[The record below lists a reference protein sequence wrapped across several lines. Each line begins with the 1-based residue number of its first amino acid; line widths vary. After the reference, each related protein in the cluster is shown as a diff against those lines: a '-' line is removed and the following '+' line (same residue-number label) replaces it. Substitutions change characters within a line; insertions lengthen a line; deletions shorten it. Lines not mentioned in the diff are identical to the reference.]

1 MNQNREQLDPDRLVE
16 AAEAAL
22 AAARDVAQYTGGPQ
36 PYPLDLMGTELQPE
50 ILTNFTRYEIEQA
63 CDFLVRLGEIEHPG
77 KHPGRKAA

>member
-1 MNQNREQLDPDRLVE
+1 LVE

-36 PYPLDLMGTELQPE
+36 PYPLDLMGSELQPE
-50 ILTNFTRYEIEQA
+50 ILTNFTRYEIEEA

-77 KHPGRKAA
+77 TTPGRRAA